1 MTLVSRSIWRAVL
14 GAFAFFVLAPG
25 TTAGLVPWLMT
36 GWHQPVTGPT
46 RWVAV
51 ALIVIG
57 FAITV
62 AAFVQFVVEGRGTPA
77 PVAPTDVLVVG
88 GLYRWTR
95 NPMYQ
100 AVAAMIGG
108 QALLFSSRSVLA
120 WLAVFMLAVWTFVTA
135 YEQPALR
142 RRYGDAYSRY
152 TVAVPGWHPRLRPW
166 RG

>member
-1 MTLVSRSIWRAVL
+1 MSRSPRRATL
-14 GAFAFFVLAPG
+14 GTFVFFGVAPG
-25 TTAGLVPWLMT
+25 TTAGLVPWLLN
-36 GWHQPVTGPT
+36 GWNQPVVGVT

-51 ALIVIG
+51 MLIFVG
-57 FAITV
+57 FATTV

-77 PVAPTDVLVVG
+77 PVAPTEVLVVG

-108 QALLFSSRSVLA
+108 QALLFSSRSTLA
-120 WLAVFMLAVWTFVTA
+120 WLGIFMLAVWTFVTL

-142 RRYGDAYSRY
+142 VRFGDDYGRYRE
-152 TVAVPGWHPRLRPW
+152 AVPGWHPRWRPW
-166 RG
+166 SG

>member
-1 MTLVSRSIWRAVL
+1 MSRSPRRAMV
-14 GAFAFFVLAPG
+14 GALVFFAVAPG
-25 TTAGLVPWLMT
+25 TTAGLVPWLLT
-36 GWHQPVTGPT
+36 GWHHPVAGAT

-51 ALIVIG
+51 TLIFIG
-57 FAITV
+57 FVTTV

-77 PVAPTDVLVVG
+77 PVAPTEVLVVG

-108 QALLFSSRSVLA
+108 QALLFSSRSTFA
-120 WLAVFMLAVWTFVTA
+120 WLVIFMLAVWTFVTVH
-135 YEQPALR
+135 EQPALR
-142 RRYGDAYSRY
+142 RRYGDAYCRY
-152 TVAVPGWHPRLRPW
+152 RAAVPGWHPRLRPW